1 MKGNNMT
8 NKRRE
13 TTEVR
18 QLQITEATLQ
28 IIGIKGMTGATTSEI
43 ASVVGI
49 SEGNIYR
56 HFKNK
61 EEIIMSVIDKI
72 GNDLA
77 SLLGTVADIADPV
90 KKLAVIFKRHLAY
103 IEENV
108 GIPRTVFS
116 EEVLVL
122 NENLR
127 AKVRQNL
134 QQYSQ
139 GICAIIAQGQEAG
152 IINQK
157 LDPNA
162 VTNMFIGT
170 INFTAIKWVMNG
182 FSNSLT
188 AEVEKLWMTFET
200 AVTAKS

>member
-1 MKGNNMT
+1 MT
-8 NKRRE
+8 HRRRE

-18 QLQITEATLQ
+18 QLQITEAALQ
-28 IIGIKGMTGATTSEI
+28 IIGKKGMSGATTAEI
-43 ASVVGI
+43 ASAVGI

-61 EEIIMSVIDKI
+61 EEIIISVIDKI
-72 GNDLA
+72 GSDLE
-77 SLLGTVADIADPV
+77 SLLDTVADISDPV
-90 KKLAVIFKRHLAY
+90 QKLEGIFKRHLSY
-103 IEENV
+103 IEEHV
-108 GIPRTVFS
+108 GIPRTIFS

-127 AKVRQNL
+127 VKVRHNL
-134 QQYSQ
+134 SRYSL
-139 GICAIIAQGQEAG
+139 GIGAIVSQGQEAG

-162 VTNMFIGT
+162 VTSMFIGT
-170 INFTAIKWVMNG
+170 INFTAIKWVMND
-182 FSNSLT
+182 FSPSLT
-188 AEVEKLWMTFET
+188 AKMEKLWETFET